1 MDVQVFFF
9 MEHECL
15 KEEERK
21 KLNVHVHLY
30 VHGLLIK
37 NMRIALH
44 MKTK

>member
-21 KLNVHVHLY
+21 KNKRACAFICSWTPY
-30 VHGLLIK
+30 
-37 NMRIALH
+37 
-44 MKTK
+44 